1 MMAAAITRMLKL
13 ELVKRTSDGGVGVAD
28 TSGSGAPR

>member
-13 ELVKRTSDGGVGVAD
+13 ELVKRTSDGGVDVAD